1 MKFLLNIWTVWL
13 LVFSLAACDTT
24 TELHQSEDGPIS
36 TVFPEP
42 NIMEGT
48 SGDLWLTKESRLY
61 SPEESVQP
69 LLQLFASELAAITG
83 VFVDISP
90 ANSSAADIK
99 FDLDPSLAEEAF
111 VIDIAQT
118 VEVWGGS
125 YGALVS
131 AKGTLLQLAMKHT
144 GGHLAFPQLHLED
157 QPDVAYRGLL
167 VDLARKWHTV
177 EEIKPLID
185 LASFYKINYLQLHFT
200 DHQSYTLP
208 SEAFPNLRTPGRHYS
223 VEELK
228 ELEAYSQLRGVTI
241 VPELEVP
248 GHSEQFVRA
257 YPEIFAIEDTA
268 NNPWIIH
275 MGREEVYEALDALIG
290 EMVEVFQATPYF
302 HIGGDEA
309 YFASVMD
316 DAEVQ
321 AYMAAKGLEPDVHEL
336 YRHFLVRMNEI
347 VKRHGKQMCVWEGF
361 TPEGKVAIPKD
372 ILVFEF
378 ETNRYLP
385 GQLLEDGYTVVNT
398 SWKPLYVV
406 NQKKWAPETIYGW
419 NLWRWENWFDQA
431 PSIIPIQVE
440 KNPLVVGAQ
449 MCSWEQPAEV
459 ELPSLRQR
467 LPYFVERIW
476 NTEQQLPFDAA
487 RARVEETDRL
497 LSKLLQDDR
506 QDSLLHGYNFSKEML
521 E

>member
-1 MKFLLNIWTVWL
+1 MKSLLTPLTIL
-13 LVFSLAACDTT
+13 LLFVLTACDTT
-24 TELHQSEDGPIS
+24 TKIHQLQDAPGL
-36 TVFPEP
+36 TLFPEP
-42 NIMEGT
+42 NLIERGA
-48 SGDLWLTKESRLY
+48 GGLWLTKESRLY
-61 SPEESVQP
+61 SPQESVQP
-69 LLQLFASELAAITG
+69 LLKLFARELEAITG
-83 VFVDISP
+83 VYLEITPTDSRV
-90 ANSSAADIK
+90 ADIR
-99 FDLDPSLAEEAF
+99 FDIDPTLAEEAF
-111 VIDIAQT
+111 VIHVEQI
-118 VEVWGGS
+118 VEVRAGS
-125 YGALVS
+125 YGALTS
-131 AKGTLLQLAMKHT
+131 AKGTLLQLVRNHADD
-144 GGHLAFPQLHLED
+144 HLAFPLLHLED

-208 SEAFPNLRTPGRHYS
+208 SEAYPKLSTPNRHYS

-228 ELEAYSQLRGVTI
+228 DLEAYSQLRGVTI

-248 GHSEQFVRA
+248 GHSQQFVRS

-290 EMVEVFQATPYF
+290 EIVEVFPATPYF

-309 YFASVMD
+309 YFASVMN

-321 AYMAAKGLEPDVHEL
+321 SYMAEKGLEPDVHEL

-406 NQKKWAPETIYGW
+406 NEKKWAPETIYGW
-419 NLWRWENWFDQA
+419 NFWRWENWFDQA

-467 LPYFVERIW
+467 LPYFVARIW
-476 NTEQQLPFDAA
+476 NTEEQLSFEAVKY
-487 RARVEETDRL
+487 RVESTDRL
-497 LSKLLQDDR
+497 LSKLLKDER